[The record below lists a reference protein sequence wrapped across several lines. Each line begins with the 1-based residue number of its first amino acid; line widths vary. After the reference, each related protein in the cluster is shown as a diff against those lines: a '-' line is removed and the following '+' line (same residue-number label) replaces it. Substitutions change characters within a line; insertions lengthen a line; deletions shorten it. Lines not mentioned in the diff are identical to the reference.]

1 MEKERLEWR
10 KDGEGKAGVEEGW
23 RRKAGVEEGWR
34 RKAGIEEGWRRKGW
48 SRGRMEKESLE

>member
-23 RRKAGVEEGWR
+23 RRK
-34 RKAGIEEGWRRKGW
+34 GW
-48 SRGRMEKESLE
+48 SRGRMEMEKLE